1 KLAEAGVKLADQ
13 RRLAS
18 QMAVVTQVHLSRLQL
33 MNARSQLSRAEAIY
47 NTDRQIADL
56 MKNRQVAAAQSK
68 LDSVSNETA
77 AILSLLRRYQA
88 MAQVQV
94 AENRLMATLGMEP
107 KIGSTQETSLQDLTR
122 QLAAA
127 PLPWTQIKDTAPMVQ
142 PVTVS
147 TKW

>member
-1 KLAEAGVKLADQ
+1 
-13 RRLAS
+13 
-18 QMAVVTQVHLSRLQL
+18 M
-33 MNARSQLSRAEAIY
+33 
-47 NTDRQIADL
+47 
-56 MKNRQVAAAQSK
+56 
-68 LDSVSNETA
+68 SNETA

-127 PLPWTQIKDTAPMVQ
+127 PLPWTQLKDTAPMVQ